1 MERNLGMSATI
12 ICAGRSSQTSAEA
25 PVRPGV
31 PTVDG
36 DIARRSHKGAWLP
49 GRVPGSCTVRS
60 RRIMIAGAGI
70 MLPKPGT
77 IDDGNV
83 AEATGVVTTDKPA
96 FRIPTAHPVSTH
108 PSNGLPLSC

>member
-1 MERNLGMSATI
+1 
-12 ICAGRSSQTSAEA
+12 
-25 PVRPGV
+25 
-31 PTVDG
+31 
-36 DIARRSHKGAWLP
+36 
-49 GRVPGSCTVRS
+49 
-60 RRIMIAGAGI
+60 MIAGAGI